1 MSLRQRD
8 LPPDQNMFLPF
19 PAVFRSGIREGKK
32 QAGYRDYS
40 CQALTINMN
49 WIGAGS
55 GVTFK
60 QKLFLNS
67 TVLRVERERLNRI
80 RQDTSFTEIKKRC
93 TIMCDGCPEMD
104 SRTIVTIHFM
114 ESNHPKEEK
123 MAYEF
128 KNLLVDIADGIAVVT
143 INRPKSLNALNSET
157 LAELDACFAQ
167 IEADPEAKVLI
178 LTGSGSK
185 SFVAG
190 ADISEMVNGTAPEG
204 RTMGLLAR
212 VAFKRLEDMEKPTI
226 AAVNGFA
233 LGGGCEISMACDVT
247 LASDNAKFGQP
258 EAGLGIIPGFGG
270 TQRLPRLTNKKIAK
284 ELIFGA
290 DIMISADEAMRI
302 GLVNHVYPQ
311 DQLMDEAKKLAGHFM
326 KSSPYSIAIAKQAIN
341 VGLDTDLDAG
351 LKLEANMFGLTFA
364 TFDKKEG
371 MTAFLEKKKEKHFIG
386 K

>member
-1 MSLRQRD
+1 MSLRQKD
-8 LPPDQNMFLPF
+8 LPPDQNMFLPH
-19 PAVFRSGIREGKK
+19 PAVFKAGRGREKK

-55 GVTFK
+55 GVPFK

-351 LKLEANMFGLTFA
+351 LKLEANLFGLTFA

>member
-55 GVTFK
+55 GVPFK

-212 VAFKRLEDMEKPTI
+212 VAFKRLEDMEKPT
-226 AAVNGFA
+226 
-233 LGGGCEISMACDVT
+233 
-247 LASDNAKFGQP
+247 
-258 EAGLGIIPGFGG
+258 GIIPGFGG

>member
-1 MSLRQRD
+1 MSLRQKD
-8 LPPDQNMFLPF
+8 LPPDQNMFLPH
-19 PAVFRSGIREGKK
+19 PAVFKAGRGREKK

-55 GVTFK
+55 GVPFK

>member
-1 MSLRQRD
+1 
-8 LPPDQNMFLPF
+8 
-19 PAVFRSGIREGKK
+19 
-32 QAGYRDYS
+32 
-40 CQALTINMN
+40 
-49 WIGAGS
+49 
-55 GVTFK
+55 
-60 QKLFLNS
+60 
-67 TVLRVERERLNRI
+67 
-80 RQDTSFTEIKKRC
+80 
-93 TIMCDGCPEMD
+93 
-104 SRTIVTIHFM
+104 
-114 ESNHPKEEK
+114 

-212 VAFKRLEDMEKPTI
+212 VAFKRLEDLEKPTI

-258 EAGLGIIPGFGG
+258 EAGLGILPGFGG

-290 DIMISADEAMRI
+290 DIMIGAEEAMRI

-311 DQLMDEAKKLAGHFM
+311 DQLMAEAKKLAGHFM